1 MISAEELERLMEA
14 SIGNPEAE
22 PAFIRALLDAL
33 VYAHAPIEPNADRLR
48 FIMFKSPYDGT
59 LVIPAFTTLA
69 RATDAA
75 RGKATIIKMGGRMLF
90 EMTRGATIMINPN
103 DVRCTLYP
111 EEISR
116 LLDDGTVAPVQRSQ
130 VAEGD
135 AARPYKLPS
144 VPKALGRELKRVLR
158 HIAGIEVAYIAAT
171 RSQEPGYPDG
181 LLIALVGNGK
191 EQDRTARAIATAL
204 YDEMCKLD
212 KPVDIVQ
219 YIAGEPL
226 PSWVKN
232 LGVKPFYR
240 RRASDARKVPSKL
253 N

>member
-1 MISAEELERLMEA
+1 MISAEELERLIEA
-14 SIGNPEAE
+14 SIGNSEAE
-22 PAFIRALLDAL
+22 PAFFRALLEA
-33 VYAHAPIEPNADRLR
+33 VMYAHAPIEPKADRLR

-59 LVIPAFTTLA
+59 LVIPVFTDMT

-75 RGKATIIKMGGRMLF
+75 RGKATIVKMGGRMLF

-103 DVRCTLYP
+103 DARCTLYP

-130 VAEGD
+130 ITEGD
-135 AARPYKLPS
+135 AARLYKLPS

-158 HIAGIEVAYIAAT
+158 RTTGVEVAYVAGT
-171 RSQEPGYPDG
+171 RPREPGYPDG

-212 KPVDIVQ
+212 RPVDIVQ
-219 YIAGEPL
+219 YLASEPL
-226 PSWVKN
+226 PSWVRALRMKA
-232 LGVKPFYR
+232 FYR
-240 RRASDARKVPSKL
+240 RSLTDAATVTSPL